1 MIRWLAS
8 LGLEMSRRLKTRISR
23 YMSYLLRHNPEELKI
38 DERGYVSLSDL
49 LEKLRKRFPQVD
61 EKLVRE
67 IVEKSERKRFEIR
80 NGRIRAVYGHSI
92 PVNLDLKEDKE
103 IKILYHGTTPEAAEK
118 ILKTGLKPMKRR
130 WAHLSPTI
138 DIAIK
143 VGMRRTRKPVILEID
158 AEKARENGIKFY
170 KATDQVYL
178 TKYVPPKY
186 IKRINE
192 RKTRENP
199 STP

>member
-1 MIRWLAS
+1 
-8 LGLEMSRRLKTRISR
+8 MSGELKTWISR
-23 YMSYLLRHNPEELKI
+23 YMSYLLRHNPEELKM

-49 LEKLRKRFPQVD
+49 LEKLRRRFPQAD
-61 EKLVRE
+61 ERLIRE

-92 PVNLDLKEDKE
+92 PVNLDLKEDRR

-158 AEKARENGIKFY
+158 AEKARKNGIRFY

-192 RKTRENP
+192 HKTREKP

>member
-1 MIRWLAS
+1 
-8 LGLEMSRRLKTRISR
+8 MSGELKRRVSK
-23 YMSYLLRHNPEELKI
+23 YMSYLLRHNPEELKM

-61 EKLVRE
+61 ERLVRE

-80 NGRIRAVYGHSI
+80 NGKIRALYGHSI
-92 PVNLDLKEDKE
+92 PVNLDLKEDKR
-103 IKILYHGTTPEAAEK
+103 IRVLYHGTTPEAAEK

-143 VGMRRTRKPVILEID
+143 VGMRRTGKPVILEID
-158 AEKARENGIKFY
+158 AEKARRNGIKFY

-178 TKYVPPKY
+178 TRYIPPKY
-186 IKRINE
+186 IKRANE
-192 RKTRENP
+192 HKTGER
-199 STP
+199 S

>member
-1 MIRWLAS
+1 
-8 LGLEMSRRLKTRISR
+8 MSRELKTRISK
-23 YMSYLLRHNPEELKI
+23 YMSYLLRHNPEELNM

-49 LEKLRKRFPQVD
+49 LEKLRRRFPQVD

-92 PVNLDLKEDKE
+92 PVNLDLKEDRR

-130 WAHLSPTI
+130 WVHLSPTI

-186 IKRINE
+186 IKPVNE
-192 RKTRENP
+192 RKTREKS

>member
-1 MIRWLAS
+1 
-8 LGLEMSRRLKTRISR
+8 
-23 YMSYLLRHNPEELKI
+23 
-38 DERGYVSLSDL
+38 
-49 LEKLRKRFPQVD
+49 
-61 EKLVRE
+61 
-67 IVEKSERKRFEIR
+67 
-80 NGRIRAVYGHSI
+80 
-92 PVNLDLKEDKE
+92 
-103 IKILYHGTTPEAAEK
+103 
-118 ILKTGLKPMKRR
+118 MKRR

-138 DIAIK
+138 EIAIK

-158 AEKARENGIKFY
+158 AEKARKNGIKFY

-199 STP
+199 SAP